1 MTPHDLLRSGNLDGA
16 MEALSA
22 QVRKAPAD
30 ARLRVFLFQML
41 CLRGEWKRAV
51 QQLKVCAELDP
62 KADTMARAYREAIL
76 AEAFREQVFAGR
88 KQPLVFGAPQE
99 WMAQLLGALAADA
112 AGQGAEAAALRA
124 RAFDAAPA
132 ASGQI
137 NGQPFAWIADADTR
151 LGPVLEVVMNGKYYW
166 MPFTAIGTL
175 RMDPPA
181 DLRDAVWM
189 PAHLTLATGAEQV
202 ALIPTRYPGTVASGD
217 PLAMLARATRW
228 HDMGHDG
235 FAGIGQRLLATDA
248 GDVAL
253 MDLRSLTVDPGSE
266 AAPDV

>member
-1 MTPHDLLRSGNLDGA
+1 MTPQDLLRSGDLAGA
-16 MEALSA
+16 MDALTA
-22 QVRKAPAD
+22 QVRKEPGD

-41 CLRGEWKRAV
+41 CIRGEWKRAV

-62 KADTMARAYREAIL
+62 KAETMARAYREAIL

-88 KQPLVFGAPQE
+88 KRPLVFGQPQE
-99 WMAQLLGALAADA
+99 WMALLIEALALDA
-112 AGQGAEAAALRA
+112 AGKGAEAAALRG
-124 RAFDAAPA
+124 RAYDAAPA
-132 ASGQI
+132 ARGQI
-137 NGQPFAWIADADTR
+137 DGQPFAWIADADTR

-166 MPFTAIGTL
+166 MPFTALSAL

-189 PAHLTLATGAEQV
+189 PANLTLATGGEQV

-217 PLAMLARATRW
+217 AAAMLARVTRW
-228 HDMGHDG
+228 QDIGHDG

-248 GDVAL
+248 GELPL
-253 MDLRSLTVDPGSE
+253 MDLRALIIDPATE
-266 AAPDV
+266 V